1 MPLKK
6 PSRKKYGPSPKPFV
20 AQNMDKYSG
29 KTPII
34 CRSSLEK
41 KAFFTMDQNPA
52 VIKWGSESV
61 VIKYHDPV
69 KKRTRRYFMDLDFV
83 IMDSN
88 NVATKYLVEI
98 KPEQQTHT
106 PQRGRKAE
114 KTFIN
119 EACTWATN
127 LAKWR
132 ATKAFC
138 DAKGWRFALWTE
150 RGLRIWKED

>member
-1 MPLKK
+1 MKK
-6 PSRKKYGPSPKPFV
+6 PSRKKYGPEPKPFI
-20 AQNMDKYSG
+20 AANPEKYSG

-41 KAFFTMDQNPA
+41 RAFFTMDNNPS

-61 VIKYHDPV
+61 VLKYFDPV
-69 KKRTRRYFMDLDFV
+69 KKCIRRYFMDLDFV
-83 IMDSN
+83 IKDGN
-88 NVATKYLVEI
+88 GVATRYLVEI
-98 KPEQQTHT
+98 KPETQTH
-106 PQRGRKAE
+106 PPKRGKKQN

-119 EACTWATN
+119 ECCNYATN
-127 LAKWR
+127 IAKWK

-150 RGLRIWKED
+150 QGLRIWYPKD